1 MKKPLFLLLMI
12 IIAVIGAN
20 GQVYHVGDLYTGA
33 DGSQGIVYYVESD
46 GSGWV
51 VALNDAPMQLRW
63 GDWQNVP
70 NLPEYGIDSSTVYI
84 YHPLLAIADTAGYN
98 NTTAISNFFNT
109 VQNATLGIDVA
120 NGWYLPSAGQ
130 MAMLYAQLIL
140 IETPLLNA
148 GGSTL
153 FGGTFNDY
161 WTSTELDTHQAWA
174 INFTMP
180 NPPQG
185 SFIYSHSGELAPA
198 YKGSIKRVRAVR
210 SLPPPQIYYDTTLT
224 YLWNTGNT
232 EPYILVSPEHT
243 TGYSVTVTNAYGCSN
258 SDSVTIPVIENEPL
272 SYYDTICQG
281 SPYNNYGFTLA
292 EGETASIEDT
302 LFVRFVET
310 SGCESEITLHLTLL
324 PTDTVEIQ
332 RTTSEQF
339 FVWNGVTYTE
349 DGIYVQYFNNRYGC
363 DSIVI
368 LTLTF
373 NDGVDPNLELPE
385 VTISPDCQDVE
396 FSWVF
401 SSDSAANAA
410 AHYYVYFKPTL
421 AGTFTCIDSFYS
433 TDICY
438 PEPCIYD
445 ISAIGSQVL
454 VGCYAMCVSDSNYNH
469 TDLSDSVC
477 MDVFDCLDYRLP
489 NVFTPNGDGI
499 NDLFTPFMPYSG
511 VTKVETEIYNRWGK
525 RVFRTED
532 PDILWDGT
540 VEPTQ
545 QPASDGVYY
554 YGCRLY
560 VNTLAGEVYYLLNG
574 SVTLIR

>member
-1 MKKPLFLLLMI
+1 MI
-12 IIAVIGAN
+12 MTAVIGAR
-20 GQVYHVGDLYTGA
+20 GQVYQVGDLYTGP
-33 DGSQGIVYYVESD
+33 DGSQGIVYYVKSD
-46 GSGWV
+46 GTGWV
-51 VALNDAPMQLRW
+51 VALDDLPMQSKW
-63 GDWQNVP
+63 GAASNVP

-84 YHPLLAIADTAGYN
+84 YHPLLAIEDTAGFS
-98 NTTAISNFFNT
+98 NTMAISNYYNT
-109 VQNATLGIDVA
+109 AQNAALGIDVA

-180 NPPQG
+180 NPSQG

-210 SLPPPQIYYDTTLT
+210 SLPPPQNYYDTTLT

-243 TGYSVTVTNAYGCSN
+243 TSYSVTVTNAYGCSD
-258 SDSVTIPVIENEPL
+258 SDSVVIPVIENEPM

-292 EGETASIEDT
+292 EAETSGIGDT
-302 LFVRFVET
+302 VLVRFVET
-310 SGCESEITLHLTLL
+310 SGCVSEITLHLTLL

-332 RTTSEQF
+332 RTTSDLF

-349 DGIYVQYFNNRYGC
+349 DGVYVQYFNNRYGC
-363 DSIVI
+363 DSTVI

-401 SSDSAANAA
+401 NSDSAANAA
-410 AHYYVYFKPTL
+410 AHYYVYYKPSL

-438 PEPCIYD
+438 PEPCTYD

-454 VGCYAMCVSDSNYNH
+454 VGCYAMCVADSNYNL
-469 TDLSDSVC
+469 TELSDSVC
-477 MDVFDCLDYRLP
+477 LDVFDCLDYRLP
-489 NVFTPNGDGI
+489 NVFTPNGDGV
-499 NDLFTPFMPYSG
+499 NDLFTPFLPYFG

-532 PDILWDGT
+532 PDIRWDGT

-545 QPASDGVYY
+545 QPASDGVFY
-554 YGCRLY
+554 YGCKLY
-560 VNTLAGEVYYLLNG
+560 VNTLAGEIYYLLNG
-574 SVTLIR
+574 SITLIR